1 MLHSASAEDAFLCAR
16 ACAGAESLDRLCAL
30 VRDFSAPMG
39 YDRFLIFSASA
50 NAEDPIDRIYWVEGD
65 WFEDGSFVDADA
77 YVRRC
82 PVNRHVTEVREP
94 FFWTKTRDSE
104 GERYRIARHPRGR
117 GVHGLQV
124 PVFGPAG
131 LEGAISFGGLRIDTS
146 FHTQLAMEIIARAAF
161 VAMRA
166 RLEGPNKAVATALTD
181 RERQVLTWIAV
192 GRRHVEIAGTLG
204 LSERTIENHLRRIR
218 KRLGVTTTAQA
229 VHVAIRAGEILQ

>member
-1 MLHSASAEDAFLCAR
+1 MLRSAPAEDAFTCAR
-16 ACAGAESLDRLCAL
+16 AFAGAESMDRLCVL
-30 VRDFSAPMG
+30 VRDFAAPMG

-82 PVNRHVTEVREP
+82 PVNRHVTEVRES
-94 FFWTKTRDSE
+94 FFWTKTRDAE
-104 GERYRIARHPRGR
+104 GERYRIVRHPRGR

-124 PVFGPAG
+124 PVFGPTG

-146 FHTQLAMEIIARAAF
+146 FHTQLALEIIARAAF

-166 RLEGPNKAVATALTD
+166 RLEGANKPAATALTD
-181 RERQVLTWIAV
+181 REREVLTWIAV
-192 GRRHVEIAGTLG
+192 GRRHVEIADTLG

-229 VHVAIRAGEILQ
+229 IHVAIRTGEILA